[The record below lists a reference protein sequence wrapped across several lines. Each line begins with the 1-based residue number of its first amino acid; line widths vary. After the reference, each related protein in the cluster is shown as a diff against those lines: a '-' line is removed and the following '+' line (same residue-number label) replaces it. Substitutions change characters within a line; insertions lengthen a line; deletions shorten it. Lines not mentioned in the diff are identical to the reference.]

1 MNMNEVLN
9 TLYVGTVIV
18 VAFSK
23 NSSEVYRY
31 KCNFPVE
38 IDDKVVVPSLHGV
51 SIAHVRNIGNE
62 TFIEDLDIEIK
73 HAISRVD
80 FAEYERLIKEDH
92 DITQKVLSARR
103 ANIRAGLLKQLES
116 GEMEVL
122 LNVDR

>member
-23 NSSEVYRY
+23 NSYEVYRY
-31 KCNFPVE
+31 KCNFPVKT
-38 IDDKVVVPSLHGV
+38 DDTVVVPTSYGV
-51 SIAHVRNIGNE
+51 SIAHVRSVGNE
-62 TFIEDLDIEIK
+62 TIIEDLDIEIK

-80 FAEYERLIKEDH
+80 FTEYDLLLKEDY

-122 LNVDR
+122 LDVDK